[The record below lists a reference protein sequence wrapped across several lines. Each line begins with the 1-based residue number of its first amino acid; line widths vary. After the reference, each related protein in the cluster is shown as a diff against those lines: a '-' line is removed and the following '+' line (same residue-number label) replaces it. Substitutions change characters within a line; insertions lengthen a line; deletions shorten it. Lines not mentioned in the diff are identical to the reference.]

1 MCWDVL
7 YSAESLAERIICKDP
22 ETGGPSLMRDSQK
35 SRAAGPGKEFG
46 CRSVMHGVCPV
57 QGVKEKSV

>member
-1 MCWDVL
+1 
-7 YSAESLAERIICKDP
+7 
-22 ETGGPSLMRDSQK
+22 MRDSQK

-57 QGVKEKSV
+57 QGVKEKSE